1 MKVLPS
7 VMKYSGSE
15 VYMNI
20 APFWG
25 GDTDDF
31 NIKSAEDAAQFPNL
45 SSVTLLYD
53 ETGDAILKAFQAK
66 GIEANWL

>member
-1 MKVLPS
+1 
-7 VMKYSGSE
+7 
-15 VYMNI
+15 MNI